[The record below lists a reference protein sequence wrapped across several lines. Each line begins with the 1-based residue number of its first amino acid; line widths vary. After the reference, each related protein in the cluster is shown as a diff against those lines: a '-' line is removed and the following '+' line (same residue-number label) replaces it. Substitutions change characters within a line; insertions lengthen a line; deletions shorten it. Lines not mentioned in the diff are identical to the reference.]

1 MQTLALFDLDQ
12 TLLPIDS
19 DYEWGC
25 FLGRIGGVDPVRYEA
40 RNRVFYEQY
49 KAGTLVIEEFLA
61 FALEP
66 LAAHEPSVLDGWHRR
81 FMAEVIEPALRPQ
94 ARALVDRHRDR
105 GDLCA
110 IVTATNDF
118 VTAPIARAFGIEHL
132 VATRAERI
140 DGRFTGRSA
149 GTPSFR
155 EGKVVRVEEW
165 LRGLGLDWSSFDQT
179 WFYSDSSNDLAL
191 LEHVSHPVAVN
202 PDTRLRERAAAQ
214 SWPVMDLFA

>member
-1 MQTLALFDLDQ
+1 MQCLALFDLDH

-25 FLGRIGGVDPVRYEA
+25 FLGRIGAVDPQQYEA
-40 RNRVFYEQY
+40 RNQAFYERYQ
-49 KAGTLVIEEFLA
+49 AGTLVIEEFLA

-66 LAAHEPSVLDGWHRR
+66 LARHDPGALDDWHRR
-81 FMAEVIEPALRPQ
+81 FMEEVIEPALRSE
-94 ARALVDRHRDR
+94 ATALIDRHRVR

-110 IVTATNDF
+110 VVTATNDF

-140 DGRFTGRSA
+140 GGRFTGRHA
-149 GTPSFR
+149 GIPSYR

-165 LRGLGLDWSSFDQT
+165 LRALGRDWTTFDET

-191 LEHVSHPVAVN
+191 LERVSHPVATN
-202 PDTRLRERAAAQ
+202 PDPGLRARALA
-214 SWPVMDLFA
+214 SGWPVIDLFQ

>member
-1 MQTLALFDLDQ
+1 MQSLALFDLDH

-25 FLGRIGGVDPVRYEA
+25 FLGRIGAVDPNRYEA
-40 RNRVFYEQY
+40 RNRKFYEQY

-66 LAAHEPSVLDGWHRR
+66 LAAHDPPTLDRWHRQ
-81 FMAEVIEPALRPQ
+81 FMTEVIEPVLRP
-94 ARALVDRHRDR
+94 AAIALVDRHRSR

-132 VATRAERI
+132 IATRAERI
-140 DGRFTGRSA
+140 DGRFSGRPA

-155 EGKVVRVEEW
+155 EGKVTRVDEW
-165 LRGLGLDWSSFDQT
+165 LGELGLDWSAFDET
-179 WFYSDSSNDLAL
+179 WFYSDSTNDLAL
-191 LEHVSHPVAVN
+191 LERVDHPVAVN
-202 PDTRLRERAAAQ
+202 PDQTLRDRAAAR